1 MMNDIFT
8 KFKKV
13 IPEETINNLVDLSV
27 FRDTDGSYHLFD
39 KYVIRRVKD
48 EYIVSVNSFD
58 TNKTFYTLKH
68 AVAWCTYDKR
78 NKIVDSNRIYD
89 LDKKVAG
96 LESIIQGH
104 QKLIKS
110 TKNMDDKLIYL
121 AKLGEEKMKKR
132 QLYDELGR
140 YIATSKSWQNN
151 RFNTKPV

>member
-8 KFKKV
+8 KLKKV
-13 IPEETINNLVDLSV
+13 IPEDTINSLAELSV
-27 FRDTDGSYHLFD
+27 YRDTDGSYHLFD
-39 KYVIRRVKD
+39 KYTIRRVKD

-58 TNKTFYTLKH
+58 TTKTFYTLKH
-68 AVAWCTYDKR
+68 AVAWCTFDKR

-96 LESIIQGH
+96 LESTIQGH

-110 TKNMDDKLIYL
+110 AKNMDDKLIYL

-151 RFNTKPV
+151 RFNTKPL

>member
-8 KFKKV
+8 KLKKV
-13 IPEETINNLVDLSV
+13 IPAEQINNLADLSI

-39 KYVIRRVKD
+39 KYIIRRVKD
-48 EYIVSVNSFD
+48 EYEVTINSSY
-58 TNKTFYTLKH
+58 TTKVFYTLKH

-96 LESIIQGH
+96 LESIILGH

-110 TKNMDDKLIYL
+110 AKNMDDKLIYL
-121 AKLGEEKMKKR
+121 AKLGEEKMEKKR
-132 QLYDELGR
+132 LYSELTQ
-140 YIATSKSWQNN
+140 YIAISRYWQTS
-151 RFNTKPV
+151 RFNAKS

>member
-8 KFKKV
+8 KLKKV
-13 IPEETINNLVDLSV
+13 IPADTIDNLADLSV

-39 KYVIRRVKD
+39 KYIIRRLND
-48 EYIVSVNSFD
+48 EYIVTVNSFD
-58 TNKTFYTLKH
+58 TTKTFYTLKH

-89 LDKKVAG
+89 LDKIVAG
-96 LESIIQGH
+96 LESTIQGH

-110 TKNMDDKLIYL
+110 AKNMDDKLIYL

-132 QLYDELGR
+132 QLYDELGH
-140 YIATSKSWQNN
+140 YIAISKTWQTN
-151 RFNTKPV
+151 RFNTKP

>member
-8 KFKKV
+8 KLKKV
-13 IPEETINNLVDLSV
+13 IPAETINNLADLSV
-27 FRDTDGSYHLFD
+27 FKDQDGSYHLFD
-39 KYVIRRVKD
+39 KYIISRVKD
-48 EYIVSVNSFD
+48 EYQVTINSFD

-68 AVAWCTYDKR
+68 AVAWCTFDKR
-78 NKIVDSNRIYD
+78 NRIVDSNRIYD

-96 LESIIQGH
+96 LESTIQGH

-110 TKNMDDKLIYL
+110 AKNIDDKLIYL

-140 YIATSKSWQNN
+140 YIDISKSWQTS

>member
-1 MMNDIFT
+1 MMNDIFN
-8 KFKKV
+8 KLKKV
-13 IPEETINNLVDLSV
+13 IPPDTINNLADLAV
-27 FRDTDGSYHLFD
+27 FKETDGSYHLFD
-39 KYVIRRVKD
+39 KYVIRRVND
-48 EYIVSVNSFD
+48 EYEVTMYSID
-58 TNKTFYTLKH
+58 TKKIFYTLKH

-78 NKIVDSNRIYD
+78 NRIVDSNRIYD

-110 TKNMDDKLIYL
+110 AKNMDDKLIYL

-140 YIATSKSWQNN
+140 YIATSKSWQIS
-151 RFNTKPV
+151 RINTKPV

>member
-1 MMNDIFT
+1 MMNDIFI
-8 KFKKV
+8 KLKKV
-13 IPEETINNLVDLSV
+13 IPKETINNLADLSV
-27 FRDTDGSYHLFD
+27 FKDQDGSYHLFD
-39 KYVIRRVKD
+39 KYIISRVKD
-48 EYIVSVNSFD
+48 EYQVTINSFD

-68 AVAWCTYDKR
+68 AVAWCTFDKR
-78 NKIVDSNRIYD
+78 NRIVDSNRIYD

-96 LESIIQGH
+96 LESTIQGH

-110 TKNMDDKLIYL
+110 AKNMDDKLIYL

-140 YIATSKSWQNN
+140 YIDISKSWQTS

>member
-8 KFKKV
+8 KLKKV
-13 IPEETINNLVDLSV
+13 IPEDTINSLAELSV
-27 FRDTDGSYHLFD
+27 LKDSDGSYHLFD
-39 KYVIRRVKD
+39 KYTIRRVKD
-48 EYIVSVNSFD
+48 EYVVTVNSFD
-58 TNKTFYTLKH
+58 TTKIFYTLKH
-68 AVAWCTYDKR
+68 AVAWCTFDKR
-78 NKIVDSNRIYD
+78 NKILDSNRIHD

-96 LESIIQGH
+96 LESTIQGH

-151 RFNTKPV
+151 RFNAKPL